1 VNKKSST
8 TGTDLQ
14 DEVRALR
21 QRVAELEAQAAYA
34 PAKSALHSAE
44 KKNLSILHFAPIGVY
59 QATTEG
65 NLLFAN
71 SKFATMLGFET
82 ADELIK
88 WNNNCSGKMLGCTGQ
103 WSTMIK
109 LLEQGAEH
117 AQVETQ
123 LKRMDETCLWVSMS
137 ARAVRDDDGGLL
149 YIDGFAVDVTE
160 RKRAERNLSR
170 SREQLRNLARRQEQ
184 AREDERTRIAR
195 EIHDELGQLVTVL
208 IMDLNWL
215 SSKLGEHEMDMQ
227 ERTRSMA
234 QTVGLIQKT
243 VRRIAAELR
252 PGMLDDLG
260 LAAAVEW
267 LAKEFQNRSGIACSA
282 HIEPSDIEMDRDRAT
297 ALFRVAQE
305 ALTNIMRHAQADRVD
320 IQLTLKDGTVRLK
333 VADNGRGISREEM
346 DDSGSLGIIG
356 IRERVHF
363 LGGQAIISGSPGQ
376 GTTVNVRLPLS
387 STGGPA

>member
-1 VNKKSST
+1 
-8 TGTDLQ
+8 
-14 DEVRALR
+14 
-21 QRVAELEAQAAYA
+21 VAELEAQAAYA